1 MVAIKFVISDL
12 GDVSNVVT
20 QIVRILTTT
29 LEIVMADLILLI
41 IALLIILYLQE
52 CQGNI
57 WVSI

>member
-41 IALLIILYLQE
+41 IALLIILNLQE